1 MQMAQA
7 AQQPTQAPSLVD
19 QAVAQPVP
27 QLQPQ
32 MPQGAPQA
40 APQSEGL
47 AGMPAGAQG
56 FAPGGIVSFANG
68 GMGEDEMPS
77 IEAPSAGGGGEEGA
91 SNPLLEALEAME
103 GSPGSPATYQQLASL
118 YPGLIR
124 QIMAE
129 APKGMT
135 AAERAQFVKDY
146 IRERQTE
153 AGESP
158 FKALREEI
166 STARGE
172 RAKNLDRAQGVALLQ
187 AAQAALQPGGTM
199 RGLAGAA
206 SAFGG
211 AYGQALQADRAER
224 RSLANME
231 MNIADA
237 ERKERMGMYGEA
249 RAAAAAAD
257 KDRVEASRAHTA
269 KMATLASLVK
279 GGIQATKPTTGRS
292 PSQPKLP
299 EQTRA
304 DILAELLATEKPNEG
319 ESQDAFKARMAA
331 KASREA
337 LALARTSESGP
348 GKLGA
353 AEDVIKQRIF
363 ANVAKAMRAYDEDP
377 RVAGDQGVVY
387 ARLLRDAR
395 AAEKRGDPESLK
407 IAEKLRAQAAPIRKA
422 YEDEQR
428 RIEEAAIRSEG
439 ATPGGA
445 PAAAPA
451 AAAKPAS
458 GPTVRNW

>member
-1 MQMAQA
+1 M
-7 AQQPTQAPSLVD
+7 
-19 QAVAQPVP
+19 
-27 QLQPQ
+27 
-32 MPQGAPQA
+32 
-40 APQSEGL
+40 
-47 AGMPAGAQG
+47 
-56 FAPGGIVSFANG
+56 
-68 GMGEDEMPS
+68 
-77 IEAPSAGGGGEEGA
+77 
-91 SNPLLEALEAME
+91 
-103 GSPGSPATYQQLASL
+103 
-118 YPGLIR
+118 
-124 QIMAE
+124 
-129 APKGMT
+129 
-135 AAERAQFVKDY
+135 
-146 IRERQTE
+146 
-153 AGESP
+153 
-158 FKALREEI
+158 
-166 STARGE
+166 
-172 RAKNLDRAQGVALLQ
+172 
-187 AAQAALQPGGTM
+187 
-199 RGLAGAA
+199 
-206 SAFGG
+206 
-211 AYGQALQADRAER
+211 
-224 RSLANME
+224 
-231 MNIADA
+231 
-237 ERKERMGMYGEA
+237 
-249 RAAAAAAD
+249 
-257 KDRVEASRAHTA
+257 
-269 KMATLASLVK
+269 
-279 GGIQATKPTTGRS
+279 QATKPTSAGKPPT
-292 PSQPKLP
+292 PPKLP

>member
-1 MQMAQA
+1 LDA
-7 AQQPTQAPSLVD
+7 
-19 QAVAQPVP
+19 
-27 QLQPQ
+27 
-32 MPQGAPQA
+32 
-40 APQSEGL
+40 
-47 AGMPAGAQG
+47 
-56 FAPGGIVSFANG
+56 I
-68 GMGEDEMPS
+68 
-77 IEAPSAGGGGEEGA
+77 
-91 SNPLLEALEAME
+91 EAME
-103 GSPGSPATYQQLASL
+103 GYPGSPVTYQQLSSL

-124 QIMAE
+124 QIMAQ

-158 FKALREEI
+158 FKAMRQEI
-166 STARGE
+166 AEARGE
-172 RAKNLDRAQGVALLQ
+172 RAKNLDRAQGVALLE
-187 AAQAALQPGGTM
+187 AAREALQPGGTM

-206 SAFGG
+206 AAFGG
-211 AYGQALQADRAER
+211 SYGRALQADRAER

-237 ERKERMGMYGEA
+237 ERKERMGLYGEA
-249 RAAAAAAD
+249 RALRTAAAKERRDAD
-257 KDRVEASRAHTA
+257 RFEQDRRANLVR
-269 KMATLASLVK
+269 LAS
-279 GGIQATKPTTGRS
+279 GIERGLRPSTSAGKPPT
-292 PSQPKLP
+292 PPKLP